1 MASDLKKEWYR
12 YLIEVLV
19 VILGIMGA
27 FTLESWRDAQ
37 KEERLKQELYGDF
50 IQELQKDLVEIEG
63 NAAFNNSFLKM
74 YRRASEIIQSDP
86 QMMKADSVG
95 ILTIGLM
102 DFSDFKKSG
111 SAYEALSNS
120 GKLDLIDNKTILYQ
134 LQEISM
140 LYIYINRLE
149 SNQETLMFEVVPQV
163 FEYISIAPFDVKKP
177 KSLYTYQFNNIFQVF
192 IRLGEEKNG
201 LYEDAVEQLNM
212 LIVAMKNELD

>member
-1 MASDLKKEWYR
+1 
-12 YLIEVLV
+12 
-19 VILGIMGA
+19 
-27 FTLESWRDAQ
+27 
-37 KEERLKQELYGDF
+37 
-50 IQELQKDLVEIEG
+50 
-63 NAAFNNSFLKM
+63 
-74 YRRASEIIQSDP
+74 
-86 QMMKADSVG
+86 
-95 ILTIGLM
+95 
-102 DFSDFKKSG
+102 
-111 SAYEALSNS
+111 
-120 GKLDLIDNKTILYQ
+120 LIDNKTILYQ